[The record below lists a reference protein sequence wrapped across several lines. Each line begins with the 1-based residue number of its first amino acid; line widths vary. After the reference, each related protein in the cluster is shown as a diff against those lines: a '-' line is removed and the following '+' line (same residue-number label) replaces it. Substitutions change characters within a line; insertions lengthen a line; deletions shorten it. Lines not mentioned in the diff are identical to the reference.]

1 MSNYFRK
8 LGVFHTPPLSVPE
21 DASFTGYVINTNGLK
36 PIRINGDSAFDQGR
50 LCSKMNVLRDTVME
64 LGIDVLHIT
73 KTHDSRENFSTPYDT
88 WSCHSSE
95 EGNKSQGAATFTRM
109 ATEGASSNTNVSQVK
124 VLWESKAVWLITAY
138 FPNNLPGTVNTTRA
152 VDTML

>member
-1 MSNYFRK
+1 
-8 LGVFHTPPLSVPE
+8 
-21 DASFTGYVINTNGLK
+21 
-36 PIRINGDSAFDQGR
+36 
-50 LCSKMNVLRDTVME
+50 ME

-95 EGNKSQGAATFTRM
+95 EGNKSQGAATFTRI

-124 VLWESKAVWLITAY
+124 VLWESEAMWLITAY
-138 FPNNLPGTVNTTRA
+138 FPNDLPGTINTTRA
-152 VDTML
+152 VDTILQQKLEPGSSWQETLTPQRPLTGPPLVAS

>member
-1 MSNYFRK
+1 MSNYLRK
-8 LGVFHTPPLSVPE
+8 LGVFHTPPLSIPE
-21 DASFTGYVINTNGLK
+21 DASLTGYVINTNGLK
-36 PIRINGDSAFDQGR
+36 PVRINGDNAFDQGR

-73 KTHDSRENFSTPYDT
+73 ETHDSREKFSTPYDT

-95 EGNKSQGAATFTRM
+95 EGNKSQGAATFTRI
-109 ATEGASSNTNVSQVK
+109 ATEGASSDINVLQVK
-124 VLWESKAVWLITAY
+124 VLWESEAMWLITAY
-138 FPNNLPGTVNTTRA
+138 FLNDLQCTINTTRA

>member
-1 MSNYFRK
+1 
-8 LGVFHTPPLSVPE
+8 
-21 DASFTGYVINTNGLK
+21 
-36 PIRINGDSAFDQGR
+36 
-50 LCSKMNVLRDTVME
+50 MNVLQDTVME

-73 KTHDSRENFSTPYDT
+73 KTHDSREKISTPSDT

-109 ATEGASSNTNVSQVK
+109 AVEGASSNTNVSQVK

-138 FPNNLPGTVNTTRA
+138 FPNDLPGTTKTTKA
-152 VDTML
+152 VDAML